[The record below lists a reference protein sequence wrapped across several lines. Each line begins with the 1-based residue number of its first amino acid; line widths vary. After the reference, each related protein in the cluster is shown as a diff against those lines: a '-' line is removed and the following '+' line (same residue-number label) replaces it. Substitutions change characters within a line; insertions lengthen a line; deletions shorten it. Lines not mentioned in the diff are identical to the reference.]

1 MIYRPTHEE
10 AAAVEA
16 LHAAGQPQY
25 MECAQELLTSHAE
38 ILAEA
43 PDRPLTRV
51 DRQALDDIVL
61 LLQTLYR
68 QSVAASKL
76 IAK

>member
-1 MIYRPTHEE
+1 MIYKPTHEE
-10 AAAVEA
+10 AAAVET

-25 MECAQELLTSHAE
+25 MECAQELLLSHAE

-43 PDRPLTRV
+43 PDRPLSRI
-51 DRQALDDIVL
+51 DIRALEDIVL
-61 LLQTLYR
+61 LQQTLYR
-68 QSVAASKL
+68 QSVAAAKL

>member
-1 MIYRPTHEE
+1 MIYKPTHEE

-25 MECAQELLTSHAE
+25 MECAQELLMSHAE

-43 PDRPLTRV
+43 PDRPLSRI
-51 DRQALDDIVL
+51 DIRALEDIVL
-61 LLQTLYR
+61 LQQTLYR
-68 QSVAASKL
+68 QSVAAAKL

>member
-16 LHAAGQPQY
+16 LHAAGLPQY

-61 LLQTLYR
+61 LLKALYR
-68 QSVAASKL
+68 QSVAASKF